1 MPELVATSC
10 RSMFIKSHGVSGT
23 LYRVGE
29 DILIKTNDEEVENVV
44 IKATDFFAVHL
55 SSHCSFIRGRLYKL
69 QHDEEVHS
77 YSGNSI
83 VVPTSTSRV
92 FSSSSV
98 LRKLML
104 YPDPNNLQSPEA
116 FIVVDFNRTKI
127 PITLEDIII
136 PAYPVEGDMVVL
148 RGDNDELWHAHV
160 LSTDKR
166 LQTCKVHFYIEDATS
181 PGKYVRETTGRMAV
195 HSIHWNTIVRDVSTS
210 GYWKDDYW
218 QTIPHD

>member
-69 QHDEEVHS
+69 QHDEAVHS

-98 LRKLML
+98 LRKLIL
-104 YPDPNNLQSPEA
+104 YPDPNNLQSSEA
-116 FIVVDFNRTKI
+116 FIVVDFKI
-127 PITLEDIII
+127 PITLEGIII
-136 PAYPVEGDMVVL
+136 SAYPVESDMVVL
-148 RGDNDELWHAHV
+148 RGDNDKLWHAHA

-181 PGKYVRETTGRMAV
+181 PAKYVPETTGCRQYTLYTGTL
-195 HSIHWNTIVRDVSTS
+195 S
-210 GYWKDDYW
+210 
-218 QTIPHD
+218 

>member
-1 MPELVATSC
+1 
-10 RSMFIKSHGVSGT
+10 MFIKSHGVSGT

-69 QHDEEVHS
+69 QHDEAVHS

-181 PGKYVRETTGRMAV
+181 PGKYVRETTGRLAV